1 MPPQTQAKALKNL
14 ASILTDTLRILSDE
28 IHYHSSIPP
37 GSTRYCNH
45 SDTEFHFLYHQ
56 SMRDGLS
63 DLRKTTQGTLDA
75 VDESIQAL
83 PHNIWTDP
91 IEGPILRY
99 KITCH
104 EGIEFEHY
112 GSEHWTSDEP

>member
-1 MPPQTQAKALKNL
+1 MPPQTQAKTPKNL

-45 SDTEFHFLYHQ
+45 SDTEFHFLYHR
-56 SMRDGLS
+56 SMRDGLG

-104 EGIEFEHY
+104 EGIDFEHY